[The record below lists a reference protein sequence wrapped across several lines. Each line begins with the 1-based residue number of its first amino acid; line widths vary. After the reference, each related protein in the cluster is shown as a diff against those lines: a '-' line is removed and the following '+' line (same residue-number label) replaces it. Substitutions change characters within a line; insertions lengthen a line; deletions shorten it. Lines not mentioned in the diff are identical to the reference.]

1 MSLFCTFN
9 GGDKIVLYVCCPPS
23 QGKRVTGEDGSEG
36 FSDLFQENSMLQR
49 ENDTLRMR
57 VKAMQE
63 TIDHL
68 NTRVTTLLANEV
80 STLLAKSGKIERGDA
95 HTLQWDWLIVE
106 DCDCLKTLISY
117 SILFLS
123 FLV

>member
-1 MSLFCTFN
+1 MSLFCMFI
-9 GGDKIVLYVCCPPS
+9 GGDKIFLYVYCPPP
-23 QGKRVTGEDGSEG
+23 QGKRVAGEDGSEG

-80 STLLAKSGKIERGDA
+80 STLLAKSGKTERDSPMGLA
-95 HTLQWDWLIVE
+95 
-106 DCDCLKTLISY
+106 DC
-117 SILFLS
+117 
-123 FLV
+123 

>member
-1 MSLFCTFN
+1 M
-9 GGDKIVLYVCCPPS
+9 
-23 QGKRVTGEDGSEG
+23 GEDGVEG

-49 ENDTLRMR
+49 ENDTQRMR